1 LKISIGSDHAGYEAK
16 ELLLNHLKA
25 KGHSVIDAGAFSLD
39 SVDYPDIAK
48 KVAEEVVSKESDRGI
63 LICGTGIGM
72 SIAANK
78 VKGIRAALCHDVNTA
93 KMSREHN
100 DANILVAGA
109 RVLPHELILEMA
121 DTWLVTDFLADRHQR
136 RIEKISSIEENVLD
150 GRTS

>member
-1 LKISIGSDHAGYEAK
+1 MKIAVGSDHAGYEAK
-16 ELLLNHLKA
+16 EMLLNHLKA
-25 KGHSVIDAGAFSLD
+25 EGHSVIDKGAFSLD

-48 KVAEEVVSKESDRGI
+48 KVAEAVVSKESDRGI

-78 VKGIRAALCHDVNTA
+78 VKGIRAALCHDINTA

-100 DANILVAGA
+100 DANILVMGA
-109 RVLPHELILEMA
+109 RVLPSELILEMT
-121 DTWLVTDFLADRHQR
+121 DIWLVTDFLADRHQR

-150 GRTS
+150 GKPS